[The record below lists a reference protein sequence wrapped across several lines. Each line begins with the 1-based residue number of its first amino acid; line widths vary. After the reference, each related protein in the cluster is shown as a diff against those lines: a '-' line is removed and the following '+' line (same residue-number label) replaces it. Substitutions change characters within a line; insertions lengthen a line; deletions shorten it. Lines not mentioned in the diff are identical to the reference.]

1 MDFSLIRHNTRRTG
15 SRNPLRRR
23 CRPVI
28 CYDAVALRQG
38 ARRRKGRNAALLIKC
53 KKKTRGSPPLQKN
66 WRVRWPSVF
75 HRWSANVCVCAAML
89 SLVLHFPLFRV
100 YFVLY
105 ADERNSRSNDGRWHL
120 EFHPT
125 LFSFFLLY
133 PTRSVIDVAPAT
145 AIMFV
150 NRKQ

>member
-15 SRNPLRRR
+15 SRNLWEEDADRSFVTMRWR
-23 CRPVI
+23 
-28 CYDAVALRQG
+28 YDRVQG
-38 ARRRKGRNAALLIKC
+38 EEKGEMQRYWLSVRRK
-53 KKKTRGSPPLQKN
+53 RGAPPLQKN